1 MRYAHNVQ
9 LELCRRLWPTTSH
22 HHQRLPAAQL
32 YFFSFFFL
40 VVVVVV
46 SLRIHW
52 LAVPSVFSI
61 FILFW
66 LAPYLTHTSR
76 STWIYFCFFFFPY
89 PFETCHYPN
98 SVIPIAIKK
107 GAKIII
113 NSSRLGREIPIRDG
127 GRIPAALYIKCRRTD
142 VTHGVGIMKQEHG
155 GDNFYWVFSLSVC
168 CCWPGREEFFV
179 WFRIE
184 IIGRHGALLLRIGR
198 HHLCACRESY
208 VSY

>member
-1 MRYAHNVQ
+1 M
-9 LELCRRLWPTTSH
+9 
-22 HHQRLPAAQL
+22 
-32 YFFSFFFL
+32 
-40 VVVVVV
+40 V

-52 LAVPSVFSI
+52 LIAVPSVFQFLFYFDSPRTSHIQVDRLEFI
-61 FILFW
+61 FV
-66 LAPYLTHTSR
+66 S
-76 STWIYFCFFFFPY
+76 FFFPY

-155 GDNFYWVFSLSVC
+155 GDNFY
-168 CCWPGREEFFV
+168 
-179 WFRIE
+179 
-184 IIGRHGALLLRIGR
+184 
-198 HHLCACRESY
+198 
-208 VSY
+208 